1 MKDNKKLNFNRIN
14 KVNNMNKNKLDLDKN
29 SRNKKINNKINK
41 NESMDVQSIKS
52 NDSLKK
58 RVKDNVE
65 TENIINTRT
74 KLEKGKKFDEISEKD
89 SKNLD
94 NYELYNLDYL
104 EAVRLDKRNFSS
116 IYISLLKREQLIM
129 LTFVSW
135 DDYNLFYVK
144 IDKFLFLFTTS
155 LVMNS
160 LLFAD
165 KTIHKLFLEEGKYNF
180 EQALPQIIYSLLISH
195 VIEILLCFLTMT
207 DKYIYEIK
215 AMKKTKEASQKIFQ
229 IIKFMRL
236 KLIIFFV
243 STSIV
248 LIFYWYCVSAF
259 CAVYQKT
266 QGFLILNAF
275 LSFILHLIDP
285 FIVYGIISFLRVIS
299 LKCSNKKGM
308 NLIYKTSKFFP
319 IF

>member
-1 MKDNKKLNFNRIN
+1 MKDNKKLNINRIN
-14 KVNNMNKNKLDLDKN
+14 KVNNMNKNKLNLNKN
-29 SRNKKINNKINK
+29 SRNKKINNKINE

-94 NYELYNLDYL
+94 NYELYNLGYL

-129 LTFVSW
+129 LTFVSC

-144 IDKFLFLFTTS
+144 INKFLFLLTTS

-165 KTIHKLFLEEGKYNF
+165 KTIHILFLEEGKYNF
-180 EQALPQIIYSLLISH
+180 EQALPQIIYSLLIAH

-215 AMKKTKEASQKIFQ
+215 AMKKTKEASEKIFQ
-229 IIKFMRL
+229 IIKFIRI
-236 KLIIFFV
+236 KLIIFLFKL
-243 STSIV
+243 V
-248 LIFYWYCVSAF
+248 LYSFFIGI
-259 CAVYQKT
+259 VYQH
-266 QGFLILNAF
+266 FVL
-275 LSFILHLIDP
+275 FIKK
-285 FIVYGIISFLRVIS
+285 
-299 LKCSNKKGM
+299 LKV
-308 NLIYKTSKFFP
+308 F
-319 IF
+319 